1 MMLLTHS
8 PQKILARDTLW
19 GKSSNFLLTTWLSRP
34 KTYHKAVYKSNT
46 SRLSDP
52 KENIILPSSGIR
64 RKQNFEIVF
73 GFKSHTAVWTFL
85 SALANPPPPLLSL
98 FSFLWW
104 ALKRLHLDKNTFGK
118 AFVVFRLRERKYC
131 FVVKHYFFLFIYSFC
146 SSLIF
151 CSQKTKFISVSTFMK
166 LWTCSNI
173 FYLLSDLLFALTWQ

>member
-1 MMLLTHS
+1 MMMLLTHS

-98 FSFLWW
+98 FLSLFSFLWW
-104 ALKRLHLDKNTFGK
+104 ALKRLHLDK
-118 AFVVFRLRERKYC
+118 
-131 FVVKHYFFLFIYSFC
+131 KHFWESFCSETLFLFIYLFFLFISHI
-146 SSLIF
+146 L
-151 CSQKTKFISVSTFMK
+151 
-166 LWTCSNI
+166 
-173 FYLLSDLLFALTWQ
+173 

>member
-1 MMLLTHS
+1 MMMLLTHS

-19 GKSSNFLLTTWLSRP
+19 GKSSNFLLTTWLSRT

-85 SALANPPPPLLSL
+85 SALANPPPLLSLFLSL

-104 ALKRLHLDKNTFGK
+104 ALKRLYLDK
-118 AFVVFRLRERKYC
+118 
-131 FVVKHYFFLFIYSFC
+131 KHFWESFCGLQITWKEILFCSETLFLFIYLFFLFISHI
-146 SSLIF
+146 L
-151 CSQKTKFISVSTFMK
+151 
-166 LWTCSNI
+166 
-173 FYLLSDLLFALTWQ
+173 

>member
-98 FSFLWW
+98 FLSLFSFLWW
-104 ALKRLHLDKNTFGK
+104 AFKRLHLDK
-118 AFVVFRLRERKYC
+118 
-131 FVVKHYFFLFIYSFC
+131 KHFWESFCGLQITWKEILFCSETLFLFIYLFFLFISHI
-146 SSLIF
+146 L
-151 CSQKTKFISVSTFMK
+151 
-166 LWTCSNI
+166 
-173 FYLLSDLLFALTWQ
+173 

>member
-1 MMLLTHS
+1 MMMLLTHS

-85 SALANPPPPLLSL
+85 SALANPPPLLSLFLSL

-104 ALKRLHLDKNTFGK
+104 ALKRLHLDK
-118 AFVVFRLRERKYC
+118 
-131 FVVKHYFFLFIYSFC
+131 KHFWESFCGLQITWKEILFCSETLFLFIYLFFLFISHI
-146 SSLIF
+146 L
-151 CSQKTKFISVSTFMK
+151 
-166 LWTCSNI
+166 
-173 FYLLSDLLFALTWQ
+173 

>member
-98 FSFLWW
+98 FLSLFSFLWW
-104 ALKRLHLDKNTFGK
+104 ALKRLHLDK
-118 AFVVFRLRERKYC
+118 
-131 FVVKHYFFLFIYSFC
+131 KHFWESFCGLQITWKEILFCSETLFLFIYLFFLFISHI
-146 SSLIF
+146 L
-151 CSQKTKFISVSTFMK
+151 
-166 LWTCSNI
+166 
-173 FYLLSDLLFALTWQ
+173 

>member
-1 MMLLTHS
+1 MMMLLTHS

-85 SALANPPPPLLSL
+85 SALANPPPSLLSLFLSL

-104 ALKRLHLDKNTFGK
+104 ALKRLHLDK
-118 AFVVFRLRERKYC
+118 
-131 FVVKHYFFLFIYSFC
+131 KHFWESFCGLQITWKEILFCSETLFLFIYLSF
-146 SSLIF
+146 L
-151 CSQKTKFISVSTFMK
+151 FISHI
-166 LWTCSNI
+166 L
-173 FYLLSDLLFALTWQ
+173 

>member
-8 PQKILARDTLW
+8 PQKNLARDTLW

-73 GFKSHTAVWTFL
+73 GFKSHTAVLTFL
-85 SALANPPPPLLSL
+85 SALANPPPPLLSLFLSL

-104 ALKRLHLDKNTFGK
+104 ALKRLHLDK
-118 AFVVFRLRERKYC
+118 
-131 FVVKHYFFLFIYSFC
+131 KHFWESFCGLQITWKEILFCSETLFLFIYLFFLFISHI
-146 SSLIF
+146 L
-151 CSQKTKFISVSTFMK
+151 
-166 LWTCSNI
+166 
-173 FYLLSDLLFALTWQ
+173 

>member
-1 MMLLTHS
+1 MMMLLTHS

-34 KTYHKAVYKSNT
+34 KTYHKAVYKLNT

-52 KENIILPSSGIR
+52 KENISLPSSGIR

-73 GFKSHTAVWTFL
+73 GFKSHTAVLTFL
-85 SALANPPPPLLSL
+85 SALANPPPPFFRFSCL
-98 FSFLWW
+98 FFRS
-104 ALKRLHLDKNTFGK
+104 FGK

>member
-1 MMLLTHS
+1 MMMLLTHS

-73 GFKSHTAVWTFL
+73 GFKTHTAVWTFL
-85 SALANPPPPLLSL
+85 SALANPPPLLSLFLSL

-104 ALKRLHLDKNTFGK
+104 ALKRLHLDK
-118 AFVVFRLRERKYC
+118 
-131 FVVKHYFFLFIYSFC
+131 KHFWESFCGLQITWKEMLFCSETLFLFIYLFFLFISHI
-146 SSLIF
+146 L
-151 CSQKTKFISVSTFMK
+151 
-166 LWTCSNI
+166 
-173 FYLLSDLLFALTWQ
+173 

>member
-98 FSFLWW
+98 FLSLFSFLWW
-104 ALKRLHLDKNTFGK
+104 ALKRLHLDK
-118 AFVVFRLRERKYC
+118 
-131 FVVKHYFFLFIYSFC
+131 KHFWESFCGLQITWKEILFCSETLFHFIYLFFLFISHI
-146 SSLIF
+146 L
-151 CSQKTKFISVSTFMK
+151 
-166 LWTCSNI
+166 
-173 FYLLSDLLFALTWQ
+173 

>member
-85 SALANPPPPLLSL
+85 SALANPPPLLSLFLSL

-104 ALKRLHLDKNTFGK
+104 ALKRLHLDK
-118 AFVVFRLRERKYC
+118 
-131 FVVKHYFFLFIYSFC
+131 KHFWESFCGLQITWKEILFCSETLFLFIYLFFLFISHI
-146 SSLIF
+146 L
-151 CSQKTKFISVSTFMK
+151 
-166 LWTCSNI
+166 
-173 FYLLSDLLFALTWQ
+173 

>member
-8 PQKILARDTLW
+8 PQNILARDTLG

-64 RKQNFEIVF
+64 RKQNFVIVF
-73 GFKSHTAVWTFL
+73 GFKSHTAVLTFL
-85 SALANPPPPLLSL
+85 SALANPPPPLLSLFLSL

-104 ALKRLHLDKNTFGK
+104 ALKRLHLDK
-118 AFVVFRLRERKYC
+118 
-131 FVVKHYFFLFIYSFC
+131 KHFWESFCGLQITWKEILFCSETLFLFIYLFFLFISHI
-146 SSLIF
+146 L
-151 CSQKTKFISVSTFMK
+151 
-166 LWTCSNI
+166 
-173 FYLLSDLLFALTWQ
+173 